1 MGFLASKIFLIV
13 ILSLIAVTTFL
24 QCLGITLDYWW
35 RTDDIDIGDGVM
47 AYVSGGLWGACQTTL
62 ATGSAQCAVYPYV
75 ATLDGKPLLI
85 HVHQFTTADRRQ
97 MKTLISSKNVQEDK
111 K

>member
-13 ILSLIAVTTFL
+13 ILSLIAVTIFL

-75 ATLDGKPLLI
+75 ATLDGKPLPRY
-85 HVHQFTTADRRQ
+85 QFTNADRGQ
-97 MKTLISSKNVQEDK
+97 SKTLISSRT
-111 K
+111 